1 MLKVIVTIILMLP
14 VGLFGVTQVASAQT
28 ASTGAADS
36 CTPPEPGSTAAKAP
50 EQQSGG
56 LKKLW
61 KAAQDSTKQ
70 GLGISQSGPKSVD
83 LYCLRNILPKSYDAY
98 QPLSK
103 QFPHVAV
110 TVLKSP
116 PKWGDAAM
124 DRSQHYANACW
135 TLRAVV
141 WSDEQHSKVIGPFDW
156 CTPRDSEIQ
165 PMATVG
171 ITPAAIDVV
180 SHYRTGTTRTE
191 GPRPPNTL
199 VPDDR
204 ATEELAAENTSPDNG
219 KRLALKDLNDDGYS
233 RFGHMFY
240 NLRYQMGSTFKAGD
254 YRVWIVSIQ

>member
-1 MLKVIVTIILMLP
+1 MLKCTFVVIVMLA
-14 VGLFGVTQVASAQT
+14 VGLFGLTHVVSAQT
-28 ASTGAADS
+28 ALPAAADS
-36 CTPPEPGSTAAKAP
+36 CTPPEPGSTAGKAP
-50 EQQSGG
+50 EQKTG
-56 LKKLW
+56 LKGLW
-61 KAAQDSTKQ
+61 KTAQDATKQ
-70 GLGISQSGPKSVD
+70 GLGMNASGPKSIDV
-83 LYCLRNILPKSYDAY
+83 YCLRNILPKNYDAY

-116 PKWGDAAM
+116 PKWGDAAQ
-124 DRSQHYANACW
+124 DRFGHYANACW

-156 CTPRDSEIQ
+156 CTPRDSEVQ
-165 PMATVG
+165 PRPLTT
-171 ITPAAIDVV
+171 ILPAAIDVV

-204 ATEELAAENTSPDNG
+204 ETEQLAAENTSPDNG
-219 KRLALKDLNDDGYS
+219 RRLALKNLNEDSYS
-233 RFGHMFY
+233 RFGHMFL
-240 NLRYQMGSTFKAGD
+240 NLRYQMGSNFQAGD